1 MYGSESWWCPK
12 SCLVIHSSRSSK
24 TSVFGRWTMELVSQ
38 NISCDTPTEFY
49 FSHARS
55 VKITQKGLILK
66 SERSELSAA
75 GLTPATEGGIS
86 ASVFKNENGNE
97 TFLDDFLTL
106 CASSFFT
113 GKWAVMWVL
122 GIHLYQTTLDQTFL
136 LPLDYSWC
144 RGKSSVKDPFQVVKY
159 ILHYTS
165 EKSIYHSW
173 YSLFH

>member
-1 MYGSESWWCPK
+1 
-12 SCLVIHSSRSSK
+12 
-24 TSVFGRWTMELVSQ
+24 MELVSQ

-75 GLTPATEGGIS
+75 GLTPVTEGGIS

-113 GKWAVMWVL
+113 GK
-122 GIHLYQTTLDQTFL
+122 
-136 LPLDYSWC
+136 
-144 RGKSSVKDPFQVVKY
+144 
-159 ILHYTS
+159 
-165 EKSIYHSW
+165 
-173 YSLFH
+173 